1 MNARNSWLAGAMTL
15 AVAATAAVTGAATGA
30 QAQEWDADTV
40 VATVGGTDITLG
52 HMIVAKGTL
61 PAQYRQLP
69 DEVLFPG
76 ILDQLIQQTALAQS
90 VETPTKATQLTIENQ
105 RSGLLAGEALGIVGE
120 AAVTDEALQAAYDAA
135 FGAAEPTQEYN
146 ASHILVETEEKA
158 LELIAELEGG
168 ADFATLAQEHS
179 TGPSGPNGGALG
191 WFGPGMMVPE
201 FEAAVVA
208 LEPGAVSPPVQTQ
221 FGWHVV
227 TLNETRL
234 AEKPTLDDVRQELA
248 AELQQ
253 AAVEAHI
260 AEVVEAADIT
270 RSEVEIDPSAISDL
284 SLVAE

>member
-1 MNARNSWLAGAMTL
+1 MNARISWLAGALAL
-15 AVAATAAVTGAATGA
+15 AVGTTSTHA
-30 QAQEWDADTV
+30 QDWNADTV
-40 VATVGGTDITLG
+40 VATVGGTEITLG

-76 ILDQLIQQTALAQS
+76 ILDQLVQQTALAQS
-90 VETPTKATQLTIENQ
+90 LETPTKATELTIENQ

-120 AAVTDEALQAAYDAA
+120 EAVTDEALQEAYAAQYAE
-135 FGAAEPTQEYN
+135 AEPTQEFN
-146 ASHILVETEEKA
+146 ASHILVETEEQA

-168 ADFATLAQEHS
+168 ADFAALAQEHS

-201 FEAAVVA
+201 FEAAVLD
-208 LEPGAVSPPVQTQ
+208 LEPGGISPPVQTQ

-227 TLNETRL
+227 TLNDARV
-234 AEKPTLDDVRQELA
+234 AEAPSLEDVREDLV

-260 AEVVEAADIT
+260 AEVVDSAEIVRA
-270 RSEVEIDPSAISDL
+270 EVEIDPAALSDM
-284 SLVAE
+284 SLVAQ